1 MQGSSGTIL
10 SDQHWVDGVH
20 TGAIEP
26 DQVVMLEVLDG
37 LQLNQEVSVEADL
50 VEVDPLDSN
59 SSAPLLKEN
68 PHPNHCTCLIKLLVD
83 CGRDIFILVTH

>member
-26 DQVVMLEVLDG
+26 DQVVMLEVLYG

-50 VEVDPLDSN
+50 VEVDPLDGN
-59 SSAPLLKEN
+59 SSTPLLKEN
-68 PHPNHCTCLIKLLVD
+68 PHHQSLLYMSHKVTCRL
-83 CGRDIFILVTH
+83 RS